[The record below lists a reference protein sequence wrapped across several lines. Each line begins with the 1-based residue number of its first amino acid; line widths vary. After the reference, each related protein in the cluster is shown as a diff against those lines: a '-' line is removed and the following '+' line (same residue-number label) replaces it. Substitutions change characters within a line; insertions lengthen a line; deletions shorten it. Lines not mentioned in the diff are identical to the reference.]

1 MIATLVAFAPKCP
14 VIHPA
19 KMVEISDF
27 GRSDNGYWTPAASVC
42 WDRLPPRPASRSL
55 AGKYV
60 IDELRDKHQ
69 RPASGA
75 DLLSVEF
82 VHELMPSVIDAKD

>member
-27 GRSDNGYWTPAASVC
+27 GRSDNGYWTPAARVC
-42 WDRLPPRPASRSL
+42 WDRLPPRRAFGSL
-55 AGKYV
+55 AGEHL
-60 IDELRDKHQ
+60 IDELRDKYQ
-69 RPASGA
+69 RPVSGA
-75 DLLSVEF
+75 DLLSVGF
-82 VHELMPSVIDAKD
+82 VHKLMPSVMDAKA